1 MVQDN
6 TSTKSVPDEPYSLQM
21 HRKQSFWQV
30 TFPIVLASLLLLVFL
45 ILIIVFSGGFGD
57 NLTSIGAA
65 AAVFVVIPHLLGLL
79 IWLAILIALA
89 FGVNALKE
97 ILPGKGVLVLE
108 FLHRMQLET
117 HKISNLAAQPSIRFA
132 SKAAQIKQFMTSLK
146 QRLR

>member
-108 FLHRMQLET
+108 FLHRMQLES
-117 HKISNLAAQPSIRFA
+117 HKMSNLAAQPSIRFA